1 MHPLLP
7 WTEMHCM
14 QAWHA
19 TAILSVHLFLTLMN
33 CAEMAEWIEM
43 IFGRRPYE
51 LQNEDKNI
59 PP

>member
-1 MHPLLP
+1 
-7 WTEMHCM
+7 MHCM

-19 TAILSVHLFLTLMN
+19 MAILSVHLFLTLMN